1 MADISYINHM
11 RPGKKDRFRGG
22 HKGSE
27 YAQAALSCGSL
38 MLICGSSFNRGSPLL
53 DSALEA
59 TFDVWRNEC
68 LCGFFLSFG
77 KTRSTNKKTN

>member
-1 MADISYINHM
+1 M

-22 HKGSE
+22 GHKGSE
-27 YAQAALSCGSL
+27 YAHAAL
-38 MLICGSSFNRGSPLL
+38 MLICGSSFNRCSPLL